1 MDTKQ
6 QEGAAGALATA
17 TLFALLIAIPAAL
30 RASGSSRAL
39 VWLALAGSAAILCG
53 TLAASIRTLRGQS
66 HVLKTLGLAF
76 ALCLPALAIFGRILK
91 TATHHRALG
100 GVTFA
105 VVGAFVLI
113 GALLVSNRA
122 WRWADD
128 SRGKSLLLMGAG
140 GLGLLA
146 GVRFCLPLV
155 SQPGVRMAALDGV
168 LLLVAAVVA
177 SMWVPHSSLQN
188 RTLARGLWAGFGLA
202 ALVLVVAVPT
212 IQHSA
217 RDAAPVLFG
226 PFWVLSR

>member
-1 MDTKQ
+1 M
-6 QEGAAGALATA
+6 ATA
-17 TLFALLIAIPAAL
+17 TLFAALIAIPAAL
-30 RASGSSRAL
+30 RASGASRIL

-53 TLAASIRTLRGQS
+53 TLAASIKTLRGQG
-66 HVLKTLGLAF
+66 HIYKTLGLAF
-76 ALCLPALAIFGRILK
+76 AFSLPVLAVFGRVLK

-105 VVGAFVLI
+105 VVGAIVLL
-113 GALLVSNRA
+113 GALVLSNRA
-122 WRWADD
+122 WRWAD
-128 SRGKSLLLMGAG
+128 SRGKSMLLMGAG
-140 GLGLLA
+140 GLGLLV

-155 SQPGVRMAALDGV
+155 SQPGVRMAALNGV
-168 LLLVAAVVA
+168 FLLVAAVVA

-202 ALVLVVAVPT
+202 ALVLVVAVPG

-217 RDAAPVLFG
+217 REAAPVLFG